1 MAKYILPK
9 LIFYTATVS
18 SFFLI
23 YINNVKELSYNFI
36 DKINSYHNWTKGNEY
51 GARWNNL
58 SVYSN
63 EIQNQVLTNTKEK
76 YELEHLGRVLTD
88 TKQYVHASGKRGSRK
103 YTRDYDTDSTTEDDN
118 ISTVSSND
126 GFTSCI
132 RNILGS
138 FYKKKKHK
146 KHVSSIPTLVPQIVS
161 YQMAKNKIEPTPDSQ
176 PYSINC
182 TIRKFPDAKKTNGYC
197 IKGENYMVL
206 ARGGFSDNHPVI
218 SRDYVRHFLTLF
230 KQYVSRNKEIKSKDA
245 IEYAYENNYYKGE
258 ISFCAIVMND
268 DNTISASIIGNQ
280 QYIIIRD
287 GKIVHKGKHPKN
299 SFGVLYTI
307 GTNKNIDTS
316 DVMNEVVPVEKDDII
331 ISGSNIIWGTLDD
344 DQILAIAS
352 SIDFSMLSKAI
363 ARSTYIYA
371 IEELRN
377 TSYTSESIGFINEKC
392 LGVRDDISVACA
404 RIN

>member
-36 DKINSYHNWTKGNEY
+36 DKINTYHNWTKGNEY

-76 YELEHLGRVLTD
+76 YELEHLGRILTD
-88 TKQYVHASGKRGSRK
+88 SKQCLFASGKSVSHKYIRG
-103 YTRDYDTDSTTEDDN
+103 YDTASTTEDDN
-118 ISTVSSND
+118 ISNVSTND

-146 KHVSSIPTLVPQIVS
+146 KHVSPIPTLVPQIVS
-161 YQMAKNKIEPTPDSQ
+161 YQMDKNKIEPTPDSQ
-176 PYSINC
+176 PYSINY
-182 TIRKFPDAKKTNGYC
+182 TIRKFPDADKTNGYC

-206 ARGGFSDNHPVI
+206 ARGGFSDNHSVI
-218 SRDYVRHFLTLF
+218 SRDYARHFLTLF
-230 KQYVSRNKEIKSKDA
+230 KQFVSRNKEIKSKDA
-245 IEYAYENNYYKGE
+245 IEYAYQNNYYNGE
-258 ISFCAIVMND
+258 ISFCAIVMNG
-268 DNTISASIIGNQ
+268 DNTISVSIIGNQ

-287 GKIVHKGKHPKN
+287 GKIVHKGKYQKY
-299 SFGVLYTI
+299 SYEMLYTI
-307 GTNKNIDTS
+307 RPDSDLGTY
-316 DVMNEVVPVEKDDII
+316 DVMNEVIPVEKGDII
-331 ISGSNIIWGTLDD
+331 ISGSNIIWATLDD

-352 SIDFSMLSKAI
+352 TVDFSMLSKAI
-363 ARSTYIYA
+363 ARSAYIYA
-371 IEELRN
+371 IEEVRN

-392 LGVRDDISVACA
+392 RGISDDISVACA

>member
-1 MAKYILPK
+1 MAKSILPK

-18 SFFLI
+18 SFSLI

-63 EIQNQVLTNTKEK
+63 EIKNQVLTNTKEK
-76 YELEHLGRVLTD
+76 YELEHLGRVLAD
-88 TKQYVHASGKRGSRK
+88 TKQYVHASGKRGSHK
-103 YTRDYDTDSTTEDDN
+103 YIRDYDTASTTEDDN
-118 ISTVSSND
+118 ISIVSSNA

-146 KHVSSIPTLVPQIVS
+146 KRGSPIPTLVPHIVS
-161 YQMAKNKIEPTPDSQ
+161 YQMDKNKIEPTPDSQ

-182 TIRKFPDAKKTNGYC
+182 TIRKFPDADKTNGHC

-206 ARGGFSDNHPVI
+206 ARGGFSDNHPVV

-230 KQYVSRNKEIKSKDA
+230 KNFVSRNKEIKSKDA
-245 IEYAYENNYYKGE
+245 IEYAYENSYYKGE
-258 ISFCAIVMND
+258 ISLCAIVMND

-280 QYIIIRD
+280 QYRIIRD
-287 GKIVHKGKHPKN
+287 GKIVHKGQDPKN
-299 SFGVLYTI
+299 SYGTFHTI

-377 TSYTSESIGFINEKC
+377 TSYTSGSIGFINEKC
-392 LGVRDDISVACA
+392 LGVKDDISVACA